1 MLNLLLEVSEPM
13 TGSGANNRAR
23 HCLALCIRANRNDRQ
38 QGQEEQTLQA
48 GSATHQT
55 RTISVFHTSNLVKL
69 NKS

>member
-1 MLNLLLEVSEPM
+1 MKP
-13 TGSGANNRAR
+13 SGFYV
-23 HCLALCIRANRNDRQ
+23 DP
-38 QGQEEQTLQA
+38 QEEQTLQA